1 MAIEKIK
8 LPHGVSTAGLD
19 SPGVC
24 FYELFRFNSPS
35 MEQLQLLEFDMHAAV
50 GAYKFK
56 ISPFMNPPPPEDVCR
71 KLRLFK
77 PI

>member
-1 MAIEKIK
+1 
-8 LPHGVSTAGLD
+8 
-19 SPGVC
+19 
-24 FYELFRFNSPS
+24 